1 MSTTQSAI
9 NQVGPT
15 QSFVVQDPQ
24 LSELKTPFTVRQQ
37 TESLKTLQSQVTKP
51 ENKKSQ
57 VNVEVSSDGSDLSE
71 HHLST
76 VDEKLSFP
84 DSGPHARKLED
95 HSPQQAYPVKYQT
108 ARGGS
113 RRLPD
118 DTKDFA
124 FESLHPDSIGQQVR
138 KKLAS
143 PSALGSAARQ
153 PAHPQHFKGYQSPKS
168 REGR

>member
-1 MSTTQSAI
+1 M
-9 NQVGPT
+9 
-15 QSFVVQDPQ
+15 VQDPQ
-24 LSELKTPFTVRQQ
+24 LSELKTPFTVRQH

-84 DSGPHARKLED
+84 DSGPHARNPDD
-95 HSPQQAYPVKYQT
+95 HSLQQAYPVKYQT

-113 RRLPD
+113 RQLPD
-118 DTKDFA
+118 ADKKDFA
-124 FESLHPDSIGQQVR
+124 TEALHPDTIAQQQVR
-138 KKLAS
+138 KKLAQ
-143 PSALGSAARQ
+143 PNMMGNALKQ
-153 PAHPQHFKGYQSPKS
+153 PTHPQHFKGYQSPKS

>member
-1 MSTTQSAI
+1 M
-9 NQVGPT
+9 
-15 QSFVVQDPQ
+15 
-24 LSELKTPFTVRQQ
+24 
-37 TESLKTLQSQVTKP
+37 
-51 ENKKSQ
+51 
-57 VNVEVSSDGSDLSE
+57 EVSSDGSDLSE

-84 DSGPHARKLED
+84 DSGPHARNLDD

-113 RRLPD
+113 RQLPD
-118 DTKDFA
+118 AEKKDFA
-124 FESLHPDSIGQQVR
+124 IESLHPDNIAQQQVR

-143 PSALGSAARQ
+143 PSALGGAPKQ